1 MDELGASNH
10 GQKQFSQRRGLLM
23 SHCGGIHQAAAYVEC
38 FPALKSQ
45 SKDVPS
51 GEEGQLLQAVAFQ
64 GSEVCWR
71 FTSSHHCPL
80 GPRSHKPGKQPATS
94 YL

>member
-1 MDELGASNH
+1 MDALGASNH

-23 SHCGGIHQAAAYVEC
+23 SHCGGTHQAAAYVEC

-51 GEEGQLLQAVAFQ
+51 GEGQQLQAVAF
-64 GSEVCWR
+64 
-71 FTSSHHCPL
+71 
-80 GPRSHKPGKQPATS
+80 
-94 YL
+94 